1 MEEEKILN
9 VTQLG
14 VVDKLQNEDVILLI
28 RNTDNGK
35 QCFQIKGFDFRG
47 ESAYEAALSQGF
59 EGTYQDWVQQIKEV
73 TEYDTK
79 TLLSFKGIAFNDAN
93 KALTSGIYPNVTA
106 NIPIT
111 GETFTIQTLRTT
123 TAVYNQYVSTQIA
136 IGVTGAAIGKVYIRK
151 NTQKSGGTTYGDWID
166 LTADTDITDTIY
178 KYVAQQVTD
187 GAWIP
192 VKAGRDENGAIV
204 DGAVAEGVETSAS
217 KEGAHAEGSKTVAK
231 GAYSHAEGTSTKTS
245 GQGAHAEGWISH
257 AKGIWA
263 HAEGYE
269 VRALGHITHAEGIY
283 NYYDSTDF
291 IRILGVGS
299 SDSDRINAEVV
310 YIKRGDASLPDT
322 SDPKNGYKYLLGIGG
337 YTGKNITEGMKSIQE
352 VISNLESRIA
362 ILEAKKSK
370 PKTQYIIGKAIP
382 IGKLNGGAR
391 LNAYAVANGMLQLK
405 LTRLPGYGS
414 YIDWEN
420 PLVYLDKS
428 KELLKDVTWHIFV
441 DNNEVVTGKFEEN
454 GVSVGMCGA
463 YLRIINMREFHG
475 FYSLDERKSS
485 LVLAPDMYIYLMYR
499 GRIYDNFKGTSDT
512 FCFHE
517 GVKVWTPKG
526 NIAPYIGAHN
536 RFYLNPEYT
545 VQLQK
550 LLTNRHGSKWSL
562 SNNSVVFHKISYR
575 GRLAEKELT
584 QYGVYRYRIIEGRQK
599 TRWYTVNIMK
609 NGSDEKSE
617 FMVKK

>member
-136 IGVTGAAIGKVYIRK
+136 LGVTGAAIGKVYIRK
-151 NTQKSGGTTYGDWID
+151 NTQKSGAYTFGDWID
-166 LTADTDITDTIY
+166 LTADTNITDTIY

-192 VKAGRDENGAIV
+192 VKAGRDKNGVIV
-204 DGAVAEGVETSAS
+204 DGAVAEGLNTRAI
-217 KEGAHAEGSKTVAK
+217 HRC
-231 GAYSHAEGTSTKTS
+231 SHAEGKNTVAAGYCSHAEGLNTETS
-245 GQGAHAEGWISH
+245 GQGAHAEGENTKAVGVGS
-257 AKGIWA
+257 
-263 HAEGYE
+263 HAEGKGVE
-269 VRALGHITHAEGIY
+269 VLCWYGHGEGAY
-283 NYYDSTDF
+283 NYGKTSF
-291 IRILGVGS
+291 IRTLGVGNSESNRVNAEAVYVKKS
-299 SDSDRINAEVV
+299 SDGN
-310 YIKRGDASLPDT
+310 SLPIP

-337 YTGKNITEGMKSIQE
+337 YTGKDITEGMKSIQE
-352 VISNLESRIA
+352 VISDLLSRIA

-391 LNAYAVANGMLQLK
+391 LNAYAVNGFLRFKLSRVPQLGRIISRK
-405 LTRLPGYGS
+405 HTGN
-414 YIDWEN
+414 E
-420 PLVYLDKS
+420 VYA
-428 KELLKDVTWHIFV
+428 LLNNVTWHVFIDGNEWKDVVV
-441 DNNEVVTGKFEEN
+441 DTECN
-454 GVSVGMCGA
+454 GDI
-463 YLRIINMREFHG
+463 LRTNVKLNG
-475 FYSLDERKSS
+475 FYMLDNTANNSGDLSS
-485 LVLAPDMYIYLMYR
+485 DMYIYLKTVTEGLQGVKVTSETLHYRNGQRIWEPFIGYPFIDNMFYIDLFSPKNIRLQKLYTRQQGSKFSGTNRSYFSYTNYR
-499 GRIYDNFKGTSDT
+499 GRYDRRPIK
-512 FCFHE
+512 
-517 GVKVWTPKG
+517 
-526 NIAPYIGAHN
+526 
-536 RFYLNPEYT
+536 R
-545 VQLQK
+545 
-550 LLTNRHGSKWSL
+550 
-562 SNNSVVFHKISYR
+562 
-575 GRLAEKELT
+575 
-584 QYGVYRYRIIEGRQK
+584 YGVYRYRIVRNGKK
-599 TRWYTVNIMK
+599 TQWHTINIMSADK
-609 NGSDEKSE
+609 DCTRFIIK
-617 FMVKK
+617 